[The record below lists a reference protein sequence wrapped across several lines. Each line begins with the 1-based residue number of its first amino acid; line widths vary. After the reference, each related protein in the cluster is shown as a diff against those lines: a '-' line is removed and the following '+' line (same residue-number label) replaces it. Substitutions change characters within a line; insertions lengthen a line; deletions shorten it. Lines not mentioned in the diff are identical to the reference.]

1 MKVGEALDSYAE
13 HLLLRAKESTAR
25 VAGCHLRKLKADLGY
40 AEADYLTTEALDRYV
55 ARLKKRGLKDT
66 SINGSLRV
74 LRAALKL
81 AEENRHIKRAPKV
94 KLLREPRKI
103 PRVLSRVELGRVYNQ
118 LRSYHSVLML
128 YLAADAGLRKG
139 EIQNLQRQDLDLRGR
154 LVYVRCKAY
163 WRPKS
168 HAERAVPMSE
178 RLHYHVNMETPA
190 GYKPDDLVFPS
201 NVFDPALRAVMGAI
215 KNLDGITQEDKPG
228 LHMLR
233 RSFATRLLQNGTD
246 IETVRELGG
255 WADLV
260 TVQRYLGSDA
270 QTKVA
275 AVRGL
280 WEDTDADDE

>member
-1 MKVGEALDSYAE
+1 M
-13 HLLLRAKESTAR
+13 
-25 VAGCHLRKLKADLGY
+25 
-40 AEADYLTTEALDRYV
+40 
-55 ARLKKRGLKDT
+55 ARLKKHGLKDT

-81 AEENRHIKRAPKV
+81 AEENRHIDRAPKV

-103 PRVLSRVELGRVYNQ
+103 PRVLTGAELRHVFDRLGTW
-118 LRSYHSVLML
+118 HSVLML
-128 YLAADAGLRKG
+128 YLAADAGLRRG
-139 EIQNLQRQDLDLRGR
+139 EIQHLQWKDLDMCTKQ
-154 LVYVRCKAY
+154 VHVRCKTF

-168 HAERAVPMSE
+168 HAERVVPMSD
-178 RLHYHVNMETPA
+178 RLHRLLLRGPSSVFSNP
-190 GYKPDDLVFPS
+190 DLVLNF
-201 NVFDPALRAVMGAI
+201 VFSKVKFTASLTDVMAAI
-215 KNLDGITQEDKPG
+215 RTVDGITDADKPG

-255 WADLV
+255 WADLE

-270 QTKVA
+270 QTKTA

-280 WEDTDADDE
+280 WEDTDGE